1 MNEPSIYLNRVIREL
16 SRLPGIGGKS
26 AARIAFYLLRQ
37 PAAQVQDLVKT
48 ITELKENILT
58 CKVCGGISDS
68 SVCSICSD
76 SARDRSMLCIVEG
89 ARDMLTIEATGGFKG
104 LYHVISGLISP
115 LDGIGPSDLN
125 LTSLM
130 ERLPH
135 ERFIEVIIA
144 LNPTIEGEATTLYL
158 AGLMEPLN
166 LHVTRIAHGLPV
178 GSDLEYVDSATIAKS
193 IEGRVKV

>member
-1 MNEPSIYLNRVIREL
+1 MSEPSVYLNRVIREL
-16 SRLPGIGGKS
+16 SRLPGIGNKS
-26 AARIAFYLLRQ
+26 AARIAFHLLRQ
-37 PAAQVQDLVKT
+37 SASSVQDLVNS
-48 ITELKENILT
+48 ISELKENILT
-58 CKVCGGISDS
+58 CNQCGGISDS
-68 SVCSICSD
+68 PLCAICSD
-76 SARDRSMLCIVEG
+76 TARERSILCVVEG
-89 ARDMLTIEATGGFKG
+89 ARDMLTIEATGQFKG

-125 LTSLM
+125 LGPLM
-130 ERLPH
+130 ERLSK
-135 ERFIEVIIA
+135 EKYSEVIIA

-166 LHVTRIAHGLPV
+166 LNVTRIAHGLPV